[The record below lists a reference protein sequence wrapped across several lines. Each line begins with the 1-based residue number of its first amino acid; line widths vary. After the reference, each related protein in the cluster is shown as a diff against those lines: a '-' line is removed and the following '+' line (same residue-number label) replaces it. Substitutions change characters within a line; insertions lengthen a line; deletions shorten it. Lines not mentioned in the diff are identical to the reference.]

1 MNGLIIR
8 LIYTLRL
15 PMNLLPLQ
23 ADTRTRLI
31 ESAILHFASKGFD
44 GAGIREI
51 AKSANAN
58 SALVAYHF
66 CGKEGLYA
74 EALRAIF
81 SRKVSPV
88 SLLADL
94 PPAGSP
100 GARKAAL
107 QGFQDYMRAFTT
119 EILSCQGAD
128 PVDEAAMV
136 LMTRE
141 MQSPRPASSALL
153 LEHIRPYVTYLTNC
167 LQILRPDLDEE
178 ALFAMGVSIQG
189 LMIHFRNSLGI
200 IRLIR
205 GNPAY
210 PEDAEKLIQ
219 HFIDFSLRGLGVPEA
234 FPQPRN

>member
-1 MNGLIIR
+1 M
-8 LIYTLRL
+8 TPPAL
-15 PMNLLPLQ
+15 PH
-23 ADTRTRLI
+23 DSRTRLI
-31 ESAILHFASKGFD
+31 EAAILHFAAKGFD
-44 GAGIREI
+44 GTGIREI

-66 CGKEGLYA
+66 CGKEGLYL
-74 EALRAIF
+74 EALKAIF

-107 QGFQDYMRAFTT
+107 QGFQDYIRAFTT
-119 EILSCQGAD
+119 EIMSCQGVD

-141 MQSPRPASSALL
+141 MQAPRAASSALL
-153 LEHIRPYVTYLTNC
+153 VEHIHPYVSYLTNC
-167 LQILRPDLDEE
+167 LQILRPELDED

-210 PEDAEKLIQ
+210 PEDTGRLIQ

>member
-1 MNGLIIR
+1 
-8 LIYTLRL
+8 
-15 PMNLLPLQ
+15 MNLPVLQ

-31 ESAILHFASKGFD
+31 ESAILYFAAKGYD
-44 GAGIREI
+44 GTGIREI
-51 AKSANAN
+51 AKSAQAN

-66 CGKEGLYA
+66 CGKEGLYL
-74 EALRAIF
+74 EALKAIF

-88 SLLADL
+88 SLLAGL
-94 PPAGSP
+94 PPPGSP

-107 QGFQDYMRAFTT
+107 QGFQDYIRAFTT
-119 EILSCQGAD
+119 EIMSYQGAD
-128 PVDEAAMV
+128 PIDEAAMV
-136 LMTRE
+136 LMSRE
-141 MQSPRPASSALL
+141 MQSPRAASSALL
-153 LEHIRPYVTYLTNC
+153 VEHIQPYVTYLTNC
-167 LQILRPDLDEE
+167 LQILRPDLDED

-210 PEDAEKLIQ
+210 PDDLGRVIQ

>member
-1 MNGLIIR
+1 MN
-8 LIYTLRL
+8 
-15 PMNLLPLQ
+15 PLVLAQ
-23 ADTRTRLI
+23 DTRTRLL

-66 CGKEGLYA
+66 CGKEGLYL
-74 EALRAIF
+74 EALKAIF

-88 SLLADL
+88 SQLASL

-107 QGFQDYMRAFTT
+107 QGLQDYIRAFIT
-119 EILSCQGAD
+119 EIMSCQGAD
-128 PVDEAAMV
+128 PIDEAAMV

-141 MQSPRPASSALL
+141 MQSPRPGSSALL
-153 LEHIRPYVTYLTNC
+153 IEHLQTYVTYLMNC
-167 LQILRPDLDEE
+167 LQVLRPDLNEDE
-178 ALFAMGVSIQG
+178 LFAMGVSIQG
-189 LMIHFRNSLGI
+189 QMLHFRNSLGI

-210 PEDAEKLIQ
+210 PEDLAKVIQ
-219 HFIDFSLRGLGVPEA
+219 HHIDFSLRGLGVPEA
-234 FPQPRN
+234 FPHVRN

>member
-1 MNGLIIR
+1 M
-8 LIYTLRL
+8 TF
-15 PMNLLPLQ
+15 PTLQ

-31 ESAILHFASKGFD
+31 ESAILHFAAKGFD

-66 CGKEGLYA
+66 CGKEGLYL
-74 EALRAIF
+74 EALKAIF

-88 SLLADL
+88 SLLAGL
-94 PPAGSP
+94 PPPGSP

-107 QGFQDYMRAFTT
+107 QGFQDYIRAFTT
-119 EILSCQGAD
+119 EIMSCQGAD
-128 PVDEAAMV
+128 PIDEAAMV

-141 MQSPRPASSALL
+141 MQSPRAASSALL
-153 LEHIRPYVTYLTNC
+153 VEHIQPYVTYLTNC
-167 LQILRPDLDEE
+167 LQILRPDLDED

-210 PEDAEKLIQ
+210 PDDLGRVIQ

>member
-8 LIYTLRL
+8 LIYALRL

-119 EILSCQGAD
+119 EILSCQWAD

>member
-1 MNGLIIR
+1 
-8 LIYTLRL
+8 
-15 PMNLLPLQ
+15 MNLLPLQ

-128 PVDEAAMV
+128 PVDEAA
-136 LMTRE
+136 
-141 MQSPRPASSALL
+141 
-153 LEHIRPYVTYLTNC
+153 
-167 LQILRPDLDEE
+167 
-178 ALFAMGVSIQG
+178 
-189 LMIHFRNSLGI
+189 
-200 IRLIR
+200 
-205 GNPAY
+205 
-210 PEDAEKLIQ
+210 
-219 HFIDFSLRGLGVPEA
+219 
-234 FPQPRN
+234 

>member
-1 MNGLIIR
+1 MR
-8 LIYTLRL
+8 H
-15 PMNLLPLQ
+15 PVNLLPLQ

-31 ESAILHFASKGFD
+31 ESAILHFAAKGYD

-66 CGKEGLYA
+66 CGKEGLYM
-74 EALRAIF
+74 ETLRAIF

-107 QGFQDYMRAFTT
+107 QGFQDYIRAFTT
-119 EILSCQGAD
+119 EIMSCQGAD
-128 PVDEAAMV
+128 PIDEAAMV
-136 LMTRE
+136 LMSRE
-141 MQSPRPASSALL
+141 MQSPRPTSSALL

-167 LQILRPDLDEE
+167 LQVLRPDLDED